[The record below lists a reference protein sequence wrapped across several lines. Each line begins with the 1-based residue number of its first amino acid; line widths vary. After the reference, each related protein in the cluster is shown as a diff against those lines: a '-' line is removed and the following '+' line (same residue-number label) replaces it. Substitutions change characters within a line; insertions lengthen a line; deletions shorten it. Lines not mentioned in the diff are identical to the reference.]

1 MTQSSD
7 TIQLDRFYRTVA
19 LKDGSVLHLRPIL
32 HDDED
37 RLMAFFLRLS
47 GRTIYLRYHHVLT
60 NLSREEAHQYTIID
74 YDNTFAVVGIL
85 GEGAEESII
94 GVGRY
99 WRLSQPDKAEIA
111 FIVEDPH
118 QRKGI
123 GTHLLELLAAAARE
137 HGIGIFEAEVLPE
150 NTDMIDV
157 LQDSGFKQLDK
168 ITESHGWRG
177 IYSIAPTPLQ
187 EQKSLERERVASIAS
202 IRKFMFPH
210 SIAVLGASNKPGIGN
225 ALVKDL
231 IKNEYNGIIY
241 PVNPKDDVVS
251 SIKAYPSVLD
261 IPGQVDMAII
271 AVAAER
277 IQPLIEECGRKGVKS
292 LVIITAGFSEMGGEG
307 TEREKKLLKTAG
319 AYGMRII
326 GPNCLGIQNT
336 NPTVNMNAS
345 FAPIYPLHGRTAFGS
360 QSGALGGAIISYA
373 IQINLGL
380 SNFVSI
386 GNGADVTGNELLQY
400 WAEDPDTDLILLYL
414 ESFGNPRKF
423 SRIARETTLK
433 KPVVIVK
440 SGRSAVGARAAAS
453 HTGALASDD
462 TATTA
467 LIKQTGMLRCNTLEE
482 LFDTALLLSNQPTP
496 KGNRVA
502 ILTNGGGAGIMAAD
516 ALAAHG
522 FQLPIPSDKARSA
535 LKSFLP
541 PKSSYMNPVDTTAAV
556 SPDQYRQALKVL
568 LEEEI
573 DALIIIYI
581 PPMEFMIE
589 LMRGV
594 IREMAPLYRAKGIP
608 VLANFLG
615 LESRLVV
622 GSREEGYVPTYVF
635 PESTAHALT
644 KAYEYSERLK
654 RPLGNIPVFADID
667 KGKAESIVHSALERT
682 GQNPSWL
689 TTDEIVELF
698 SAYGIKFAQSGVA
711 TTAQQAMKKADN
723 IGYPVALK
731 LFSSTISHKTDVGGV
746 MLNLGSAA
754 EVKKAYTQIEQNL
767 EKISRRPE
775 MQGVTVQKMLTGG
788 VELIVGVTE
797 DKFFGPLIMFG
808 LGGIYTELFKDV
820 DFRIHP
826 LTDYDAHEML
836 ASFKAHKILD
846 GWRGAPPSDT
856 AAIEDVL
863 LRVSA
868 MIEDIP
874 EIQELDLNPLI
885 AMPVGEGCV
894 VADARISVSPI
905 SV

>member
-1 MTQSSD
+1 MADKKEKPGLEKYS
-7 TIQLDRFYRTVA
+7 RTVA
-19 LKDGSVLHLRPIL
+19 LKDGSVLHLRTIIA
-32 HDDED
+32 DDED
-37 RLMAFFLRLS
+37 RLMSFFLRLS
-47 GRTIYLRYHHVLT
+47 GRTIYLRFHHVLT
-60 NLSREEAHQYTIID
+60 NLSRDEAHQYTVID
-74 YDNTFAVVGIL
+74 YNDTFAVVATQ
-85 GEGAEESII
+85 GEGAEEKII

-99 WRLSQPDKAEIA
+99 WRLPNPNRAEIA

-123 GTHLLELLAAAARE
+123 GTHLLELLAVAALE
-137 HGIGIFEAEVLPE
+137 NGIDIFEAEVLQE
-150 NTDMIDV
+150 NADMIDV
-157 LQDSGFKQLDK
+157 LQDSGFKQLSR
-168 ITESHGWRG
+168 IVESHGWRG
-177 IYSIAPTPLQ
+177 VYNISPTPLA
-187 EQKSLERERVASIAS
+187 EQKSAEREKIASIAS
-202 IRKFMFPH
+202 IRKFMFPR
-210 SIAVLGASNKPGIGN
+210 SIAVIGASNKPGIGN

-241 PVNPKDDVVS
+241 PVNPRDEVVS

-261 IPGQVDMAII
+261 IPGNVDLALV

-277 IQPLIEECGRKGVKS
+277 MQPIIEECGRKGVKS

-307 TEREKKLLKTAG
+307 IEREKKLLKTAG

-336 NPTVNMNAS
+336 NPTINMNAS
-345 FAPIYPLHGRTAFGS
+345 FAPIYPLHGKTAFGS

-400 WAEDPDTDLILLYL
+400 WAEDPDTNLILLYL

-423 SRIARETTLK
+423 ARIARETTLK

-453 HTGALASDD
+453 HTGALASNDVAID
-462 TATTA
+462 A

-482 LFDTALLLSNQPTP
+482 LFDTALLLSNQPVP
-496 KGNRVA
+496 RGNRVA

-516 ALAAHG
+516 ALSAKG
-522 FQLPIPSDKARSA
+522 FQLPILSEKARSA

-556 SPDQYRQALKVL
+556 SPDQYRQALRVL
-568 LEEEI
+568 MEEDI

-581 PPMEFMIE
+581 PPMQFLIE
-589 LMRGV
+589 LMQKV
-594 IREMAPLYRAKGIP
+594 IREMAPEFRNKGIP

-615 LESRLVV
+615 LESRLII
-622 GSREEGYVPTYVF
+622 GSKEEGYVPTYVF
-635 PESTAHALT
+635 PESTAYALA
-644 KAYEYSERLK
+644 KSYEYGESLK
-654 RPLGNIPVFADID
+654 RPVGVIPTFSDID
-667 KGKAESIVHSALERT
+667 KTKAEAIVKAALARTERHPAWLDT
-682 GQNPSWL
+682 G
-689 TTDEIVELF
+689 EIAGLF
-698 SAYGIKFAQSGVA
+698 SAYGIHFAQSGVA
-711 TTAQQAMKKADN
+711 VTPQEAVQMAKE

-746 MLNLGSAA
+746 ILNLNSAE
-754 EVKKAYTQIEQNL
+754 EVNKAYAQIGQNL
-767 EKISRRPE
+767 EKLSRKTE
-775 MQGVTVQKMLTGG
+775 MQGVTVQRMLSGE

-826 LTDYDAHEML
+826 LTDYDAKNIIV
-836 ASFKAHKILD
+836 SFKAHKILD

-856 AAIEDVL
+856 TAVEDLL
-863 LRVSA
+863 LRISA

-885 AMPVGEGCV
+885 AMPKGQGCV
-894 VADARISVSPI
+894 VADARVSIAPVSV
-905 SV
+905 

>member
-1 MTQSSD
+1 MTNSTD
-7 TIQLDRFYRTVA
+7 TAQLDRFNRTVA
-19 LKDGSVLHLRPIL
+19 LKDGSVLHLRPIMP
-32 HDDED
+32 DDED
-37 RLMAFFLRLS
+37 RLMSFFLRLS

-60 NLSREEAHQYTIID
+60 NLSREEAHQYSVID

-85 GEGAEESII
+85 GEGEGESII

-99 WRLSQPDKAEIA
+99 WRLPQPDKAEIA

-123 GTHLLELLAAAARE
+123 GTHLLELLAAGARE

-150 NTDMIDV
+150 NSDMIDV

-168 ITESHGWRG
+168 ITDSHGWRG
-177 IYSIAPTPLQ
+177 VYSIAQTPLV
-187 EQKSLERERVASIAS
+187 EQKSAEREKVASIAS
-202 IRKFMFPH
+202 IRKFMFPR
-210 SIAVLGASNKPGIGN
+210 SIAVIGASNKPGIGN

-231 IKNEYNGIIY
+231 IKNEYNGVIY
-241 PVNPKDDVVS
+241 PVNPKDSVVS

-261 IPGQVDMAII
+261 IPGEVDLALV

-277 IQPLIEECGRKGVKS
+277 MQPIIEECGRKGVRS

-307 TEREKKLLKTAG
+307 TERERKLLQTAG

-345 FAPIYPLHGRTAFGS
+345 FAPIYPLHGKTAFGS
-360 QSGALGGAIISYA
+360 QSGALGGAIINYA

-400 WAEDPDTDLILLYL
+400 WAEDPDTNLILLYL

-423 SRIARETTLK
+423 ARIARETTLK

-440 SGRSAVGARAAAS
+440 SGRSAAGARAAAS

-482 LFDTALLLSNQPTP
+482 LFDTALLLSNQPVP
-496 KGNRVA
+496 RGNRVA

-516 ALAAHG
+516 ALSALG
-522 FQLPIPSDKARSA
+522 FQLPVLSEKARSA

-541 PKSSYMNPVDTTAAV
+541 PKSSYMNPIDTTAAV
-556 SPDQYRQALKVL
+556 SPDQYRQALNVIL
-568 LEEEI
+568 QEDI
-573 DALIIIYI
+573 DALIVIYI
-581 PPMEFMIE
+581 PPMEFLIE

-594 IREMAPLYRAKGIP
+594 ISEAAPSFRAKGIP

-615 LESRLVV
+615 LESRLIV
-622 GSREEGYVPTYVF
+622 GSREAGYVPSYVF
-635 PESTAHALT
+635 PESTAQALA
-644 KAYEYSERLK
+644 KSYEYSERLK
-654 RPLGNIPVFADID
+654 RPIGTVPTFADIN
-667 KGKAESIVHSALERT
+667 KTRAETIVQNALART
-682 GQNPSWL
+682 EKHPVWL
-689 TTDEIVELF
+689 DTQEIVDLF
-698 SAYGIKFAQSGVA
+698 SSYGIKFAQSGVA
-711 TTAQQAMKKADN
+711 TTPQQAVKMADN

-746 MLNLGSAA
+746 VLNLSSAA
-754 EVKKAYTQIEQNL
+754 EVKKAFSQIEQNL
-767 EKISRRPE
+767 EKISRRSE
-775 MQGVTVQKMLTGG
+775 MQGVTVQKMLAGG

-826 LTDYDAHEML
+826 LTDYDAREMIT
-836 ASFKAHKILD
+836 SFKAHKILN

-856 AAIEDVL
+856 GAIEDVL

-894 VADARISVSPI
+894 VADARISISPVS
-905 SV
+905 V

>member
-1 MTQSSD
+1 MCP
-7 TIQLDRFYRTVA
+7 R
-19 LKDGSVLHLRPIL
+19 
-32 HDDED
+32 
-37 RLMAFFLRLS
+37 
-47 GRTIYLRYHHVLT
+47 
-60 NLSREEAHQYTIID
+60 
-74 YDNTFAVVGIL
+74 
-85 GEGAEESII
+85 
-94 GVGRY
+94 
-99 WRLSQPDKAEIA
+99 
-111 FIVEDPH
+111 
-118 QRKGI
+118 
-123 GTHLLELLAAAARE
+123 
-137 HGIGIFEAEVLPE
+137 
-150 NTDMIDV
+150 
-157 LQDSGFKQLDK
+157 
-168 ITESHGWRG
+168 
-177 IYSIAPTPLQ
+177 
-187 EQKSLERERVASIAS
+187 
-202 IRKFMFPH
+202 
-210 SIAVLGASNKPGIGN
+210 SIAVIGASNKPGIGN

-231 IKNEYNGIIY
+231 IKNEFNGIIY
-241 PVNPKDDVVS
+241 PVNPKDEVVS

-261 IPGQVDMAII
+261 IPGEVDLALV

-277 IQPLIEECGRKGVKS
+277 MQPIIEECGQKGVKS

-307 TEREKKLLKTAG
+307 IERERKLLKTAG

-336 NPTVNMNAS
+336 NPAVNMNAS
-345 FAPIYPLHGRTAFGS
+345 FAPIYPLHGKTAFGS
-360 QSGALGGAIISYA
+360 QSGALGGAIINYA

-386 GNGADVTGNELLQY
+386 GNGADVSGNELLQY
-400 WAEDPDTDLILLYL
+400 WAEDPDTNLILLYL

-423 SRIARETTLK
+423 ARIARETTLK

-462 TATTA
+462 TATAA

-482 LFDTALLLSNQPTP
+482 LFDTALLLSNQPFP

-516 ALAAHG
+516 ALSARG
-522 FQLPIPSDKARSA
+522 FQLPVLSDKARNA

-556 SPDQYRQALKVL
+556 SPDQYRQALNVIL
-568 LEEEI
+568 QEDI

-581 PPMEFMIE
+581 PPMEFLIE

-594 IREMAPLYRAKGIP
+594 IKEVAPSFRAKGIP

-615 LESRLVV
+615 LESRLIV
-622 GSREEGYVPTYVF
+622 GSREEGYVPTYIF
-635 PESTAHALT
+635 PESTAFALA
-644 KAYEYSERLK
+644 KSYEYSERLK
-654 RPLGNIPVFADID
+654 RPVGAIPAFIDID
-667 KGKAESIVHSALERT
+667 KPGAETVVKAALART
-682 GQNPSWL
+682 GQYPVWL
-689 TTDEIVELF
+689 STGEIVDLF
-698 SAYGIKFAQSGVA
+698 AAYGIRFAQSGVA
-711 TTAQQAMKKADN
+711 ATPQQAVKMADS

-731 LFSSTISHKTDVGGV
+731 LYSATITHKTDVGGV
-746 MLNLGSAA
+746 ILNLASAD
-754 EVKKAYTQIEQNL
+754 EVKKAYSQIEQNM
-767 EKISRRPE
+767 EKIARRAE
-775 MQGVTVQKMLTGG
+775 MQGVTVQKMLAGG

-826 LTDYDAHEML
+826 LTDYDAHEMI

-856 AAIEDVL
+856 GAIEDLL

-874 EIQELDLNPLI
+874 EIDELDLNPLI
-885 AMPVGEGCV
+885 AMPVGEGCM
-894 VADARISVSPI
+894 VADARISISPVS
-905 SV
+905 V

>member
-1 MTQSSD
+1 M
-7 TIQLDRFYRTVA
+7 
-19 LKDGSVLHLRPIL
+19 P
-32 HDDED
+32 DDEN

-60 NLSREEAHQYTIID
+60 DLSREEAHQYSNID
-74 YDNTFAVVGIL
+74 YDNTFAVVGIQ
-85 GEGAEESII
+85 GEGDNESII

-99 WRLSQPDKAEIA
+99 WRLSQPNRAEIA

-137 HGIGIFEAEVLPE
+137 HGIGVFEAEVLPE

-157 LQDSGFKQLDK
+157 LQDSGFKQLEK

-177 IYSIAPTPLQ
+177 VYSIAQTPLV
-187 EQKSLERERVASIAS
+187 EQKSAEREKVASIAS
-202 IRKFMFPH
+202 IRKFMFPR

-241 PVNPKDDVVS
+241 PVNPKDEVVS

-261 IPGQVDMAII
+261 IPGQVDMAIV

-307 TEREKKLLKTAG
+307 IERERKLLNTAG

-400 WAEDPDTDLILLYL
+400 WAEDPDTNLILLYL

-423 SRIARETTLK
+423 ARIARETTLK

-482 LFDTALLLSNQPTP
+482 LFDTALLLSNQPIP

-522 FQLPIPSDKARSA
+522 FQLPILSDKARSA

-541 PKSSYMNPVDTTAAV
+541 PKSSYMNPIDTTAAV
-556 SPDQYRQALKVL
+556 SPDQYRQALNVIL
-568 LEEEI
+568 QEDI

-594 IREMAPLYRAKGIP
+594 IREMAPSFRAKGIP

-622 GSREEGYVPTYVF
+622 GSKEEGYVPTYVF
-635 PESTAHALT
+635 PESTAHALA
-644 KAYEYSERLK
+644 KSYEYSERLK
-654 RPLGNIPVFADID
+654 RPLGNIPSFTDINKAGAEKVIQDALARTD
-667 KGKAESIVHSALERT
+667 KHPV
-682 GQNPSWL
+682 WL
-689 TTDEIVELF
+689 DTVEIVKLF

-711 TTAQQAMKKADN
+711 ATAQQAAKMADG

-746 MLNLGSAA
+746 ILNLGSAT
-754 EVKKAYTQIEQNL
+754 EVKKAYAQIEQNL
-767 EKISRRPE
+767 EKISRKSE

-868 MIEDIP
+868 LIEDIP
-874 EIQELDLNPLI
+874 EIQDLDLNPLI

>member
-1 MTQSSD
+1 MTQSTD
-7 TIQLDRFYRTVA
+7 TLQLDRFNRTVA
-19 LKDGSVLHLRPIL
+19 LKDGSVLHLRPIMP
-32 HDDED
+32 DDEN

-60 NLSREEAHQYTIID
+60 DLSREEAHQYSNID
-74 YDNTFAVVGIL
+74 YDNTFAVVGIQ
-85 GEGAEESII
+85 GEGDNESII

-99 WRLSQPDKAEIA
+99 WRLSQPNRAEIA

-137 HGIGIFEAEVLPE
+137 HGIGVFEAEVLPE

-157 LQDSGFKQLDK
+157 LQDSGFKQLEK

-177 IYSIAPTPLQ
+177 VYSIAQTPLV
-187 EQKSLERERVASIAS
+187 EQKSAEREKVASIAS
-202 IRKFMFPH
+202 IRKFMFPR

-241 PVNPKDDVVS
+241 PVNPKDEVVS

-261 IPGQVDMAII
+261 IPGQVDMAIV

-307 TEREKKLLKTAG
+307 IERERKLLNTAG

-400 WAEDPDTDLILLYL
+400 WAEDPDTNLILLYL

-423 SRIARETTLK
+423 ARIARETTLK

-482 LFDTALLLSNQPTP
+482 LFDTALLLSNQPIP

-522 FQLPIPSDKARSA
+522 FQLPILSDKARSA

-541 PKSSYMNPVDTTAAV
+541 PKSSYMNPIDTTAAV
-556 SPDQYRQALKVL
+556 SPDQYRQALNVIL
-568 LEEEI
+568 QEDI

-594 IREMAPLYRAKGIP
+594 IREMAPSFRAKGIP

-622 GSREEGYVPTYVF
+622 GSKEEGYVPTYVF
-635 PESTAHALT
+635 PESTAHALA
-644 KAYEYSERLK
+644 KSYEYSERLK
-654 RPLGNIPVFADID
+654 RPLGNIPSFTDINKAGAEKVIQDALARTD
-667 KGKAESIVHSALERT
+667 KHPV
-682 GQNPSWL
+682 WL
-689 TTDEIVELF
+689 DTVEIVKLF

-711 TTAQQAMKKADN
+711 ATAQQAAKMADG

-746 MLNLGSAA
+746 ILNLGSAT
-754 EVKKAYTQIEQNL
+754 EVKKAYAQIEQNL
-767 EKISRRPE
+767 EKISRKSE

-868 MIEDIP
+868 LIEDIP
-874 EIQELDLNPLI
+874 EIQDLDLNPLI

>member
-1 MTQSSD
+1 MAESTDISG
-7 TIQLDRFYRTVA
+7 LDRFNRTVA
-19 LKDGSVLHLRPIL
+19 LKDGSVLHLRPIMP
-32 HDDED
+32 DDED
-37 RLMAFFLRLS
+37 RLMSFFLRLS

-60 NLSREEAHQYTIID
+60 DLSREEAHQYSNID
-74 YDNTFAVVGIL
+74 YNNTFAVVGIQ
-85 GEGAEESII
+85 GEGTKESII

-99 WRLSQPDKAEIA
+99 WRLPQPDKAEIA

-137 HGIGIFEAEVLPE
+137 HCIGVFEAEVLPE

-157 LQDSGFKQLDK
+157 LQDSGFKQLER
-168 ITESHGWRG
+168 IVESHGWRG
-177 IYSIAPTPLQ
+177 VYSIAQTPLV
-187 EQKSLERERVASIAS
+187 EQKSAEREKIASIAS
-202 IRKFMFPH
+202 IRKFMFPR
-210 SIAVLGASNKPGIGN
+210 SIAVIGASNKPGIGN

-231 IKNEYNGIIY
+231 IKNEYNGVIY
-241 PVNPKDDVVS
+241 PVNPKDTVVS

-261 IPGQVDMAII
+261 IPGEVDLAIV

-277 IQPLIEECGRKGVKS
+277 MQPIIEECGRKGVKS
-292 LVIITAGFSEMGGEG
+292 LVIITAGFSERGGEG
-307 TEREKKLLKTAG
+307 IEREKKLLKTAG

-345 FAPIYPLHGRTAFGS
+345 FAPIYPLHGKTAFGS

-400 WAEDPDTDLILLYL
+400 WAEDPDTNLILLYL

-423 SRIARETTLK
+423 ARIARETTLK

-482 LFDTALLLSNQPTP
+482 LFDTALLLSNQPVP

-516 ALAAHG
+516 ALSARG
-522 FQLPIPSDKARSA
+522 FQLPILSDKARSA

-541 PKSSYMNPVDTTAAV
+541 PKSSYMNPIDTTAAV
-556 SPDQYRQALKVL
+556 SPDQYRQALNVIL
-568 LEEEI
+568 QEDI

-581 PPMEFMIE
+581 PPMEFLIE

-594 IREMAPLYRAKGIP
+594 ISEVAPSFRAKGIP

-615 LESRLVV
+615 LESRLIV
-622 GSREEGYVPTYVF
+622 GSKEAGYVPSYVF
-635 PESTAHALT
+635 PESTAHALA
-644 KAYEYSERLK
+644 KSYEYSERLK
-654 RPLGNIPVFADID
+654 RPVGTVPTFTDTD
-667 KGKAESIVHSALERT
+667 KTKAETVIQTALSRT
-682 GQNPSWL
+682 GQHPVWL
-689 TTDEIVELF
+689 DTGEIVDLF

-711 TTAQQAMKKADN
+711 TTPQQSVKMADN

-746 MLNLGSAA
+746 VLNLNSAA
-754 EVKKAYTQIEQNL
+754 EVKKAYGQIEQNL
-767 EKISRRPE
+767 KKISRRAE
-775 MQGVTVQKMLTGG
+775 MQGVTVQKMLSGG

-826 LTDYDAHEML
+826 LTDYDARDML

-856 AAIEDVL
+856 QAIEDLL

-885 AMPVGEGCV
+885 AMPTGQGCV
-894 VADARISVSPI
+894 VADARISISPVS
-905 SV
+905 V